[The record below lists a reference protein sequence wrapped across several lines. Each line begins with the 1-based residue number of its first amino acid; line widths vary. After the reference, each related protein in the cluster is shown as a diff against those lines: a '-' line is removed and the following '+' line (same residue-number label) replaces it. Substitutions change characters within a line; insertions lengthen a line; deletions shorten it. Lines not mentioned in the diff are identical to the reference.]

1 MMAHCPSSGTGRGN
15 FWKTAEKKEKNI
27 RSGKHVYC
35 RKLLALRALDTVN
48 WHVWCTAV
56 FSKSGPARLLPVS
69 RMTMVSSLLWH
80 FFSKFIFQNSLWK
93 MWKKCLAFF
102 PPVRISE
109 DISVQYLSLHPPFWL
124 EVKSN
129 WFGNVEYRYLMSK
142 MLQFASLCLFNHLN
156 TLSDNASSIVK
167 QILPWSMVTDVLYM

>member
-1 MMAHCPSSGTGRGN
+1 MMAHRPSSGTGRDN

-27 RSGKHVYC
+27 WSGRQVYC
-35 RKLLALRALDTVN
+35 RKLLALCALDTVN
-48 WHVWCTAV
+48 WHVWCTAA

-69 RMTMVSSLLWH
+69 CMTMVSSLLWN

-102 PPVRISE
+102 PPVGISE

-156 TLSDNASSIVK
+156 T
-167 QILPWSMVTDVLYM
+167 